1 MNLTVPA
8 AAFQLQ
14 QGVLKTVSVSHIDE
28 GFKVTTVF
36 CEACGT
42 TIYALAP
49 GPDPPTVVFIQVGT
63 LDDAAPLEST
73 PEKELNIKYRPDW
86 VKEVKEAAQCRTYV
100 P

>member
-8 AAFQLQ
+8 PAFQLQ
-14 QGVLKTVSVSHIDE
+14 QGALKTVSVTHIDE
-28 GFKVTTVF
+28 GFNVRTTF

-49 GPDPPTVVFIQVGT
+49 GPDPPAVVFIQVGT

-86 VKEVKEAAQCRTYV
+86 VKEVKDAAQCRTYV